1 MDLSLK
7 HINIL
12 TCEYIYNQIL
22 PNLNFMEDIRMKR
35 IMSAV
40 LLALIALA
48 TMAQAGTG
56 SSKNQMVPVGEQNKM
71 ILEKVSPF
79 GHDDTVKKISDAAK
93 SLGWVVSGI
102 KQLDKSIAK
111 SGGPKVLPVTLVEI
125 CNAEHAGKI
134 LLDDS
139 SRWASVMMPCTISVY
154 DKSDGK
160 TYVGFMNAPLIGTMF
175 GGLVGEVMGGPVADG
190 QSKILSFLK

>member
-1 MDLSLK
+1 M
-7 HINIL
+7 
-12 TCEYIYNQIL
+12 
-22 PNLNFMEDIRMKR
+22 MMKK
-35 IMSAV
+35 MMHAV
-40 LLALIALA
+40 LTAVFVMAA
-48 TMAQAGTG
+48 TAQAGSAQPAAPAT
-56 SSKNQMVPVGEQNKM
+56 PTGEQNKM
-71 ILEKVSPF
+71 ILEKMSPF
-79 GHDDTVKKISDAAK
+79 GHDETVKKITDATRAG
-93 SLGWVVSGI
+93 GWVVSGV

-111 SGGPKVLPVTLVEI
+111 NGGPKVLPVTLVEI

-190 QSKILSFLK
+190 QTKILGFLK

>member
-1 MDLSLK
+1 
-7 HINIL
+7 
-12 TCEYIYNQIL
+12 
-22 PNLNFMEDIRMKR
+22 MEDLPMKKV
-35 IMSAV
+35 MCAV
-40 LLALIALA
+40 MMAVFVITTTALA
-48 TMAQAGTG
+48 GTEQTVAPTA
-56 SSKNQMVPVGEQNKM
+56 SVGEQKKM

-79 GHDDTVKKISDAAK
+79 GHEETVKKISDAAK
-93 SLGWVVSGI
+93 SGGWVVSGV

-111 SGGPKVLPVTLVEI
+111 NGGPKVLPVTLVEI

-160 TYVGFMNAPLIGTMF
+160 SYVGFMNAPLIGAMF
-175 GGLVGEVMGGPVADG
+175 GGLVGEVMGGPVAVG
-190 QSKILSFLK
+190 QAEILSFLK